1 VGLERQVGPQLDKE
15 NSLCSQCNE
24 TMRGQGVEGH
34 RPQEQLVMS
43 NVDTWQ
49 PLVRCGNK

>member
-1 VGLERQVGPQLDKE
+1 VGPQLDKE